1 MIPKPLSVSE
11 IHLSEEEIAA
21 AVEVLKSGNLRE
33 GKKVKE
39 FEEAFAA
46 KTGVKHA
53 IAVSSGTSA
62 LHLSY
67 LTILKPGDEVLVP
80 AFTFIATA
88 SMVAIA
94 GGKPVFCD
102 VDPQTW
108 TISAAEIEKR
118 ITPKTR
124 AIAGVHLFGNTCEI
138 HEILKI
144 ARKHQLKVIWDAA
157 QSLGTTYEGI
167 DIAQY
172 PDMVCFSFYPGKNMT
187 TCEGGMVTT
196 NDDAAAA
203 RIRLLKN
210 HGQSEKYHHSIV
222 GLNYRMTEVEA
233 VIGKGQ
239 LSKLDSFLGR
249 RRQLGERYKQ
259 AFSSIP
265 EVVFQKTT
273 PGAGHS
279 YNYFSILLDFE
290 ALGFSREALMKSL
303 QEKGVQTAIHYP
315 KPLHTQPCFDGETA
329 ERLPVAEFLSSWIL
343 ALPIHPYMK
352 DEDADFVVD
361 HIRAVLGRNARKTV
375 VLR

>member
-1 MIPKPLSVSE
+1 MISKPIAVSE
-11 IHLSEEEIAA
+11 IHLSDEEISA

-46 KTGVKHA
+46 KAGVKHA
-53 IAVSSGTSA
+53 IAASSGTSA

-88 SMVAIA
+88 SMVTMA

-102 VDPQTW
+102 VDAQTW

-124 AIAGVHLFGNTCEI
+124 AIAGVHLFGNACEI
-138 HEILKI
+138 DEILKI

-157 QSLGTTYEGI
+157 QSLGTTYEGK

-172 PDMVCFSFYPGKNMT
+172 PDLVCFSFYPGKNMT
-187 TCEGGMVTT
+187 TCEGGMVAT

-233 VIGKGQ
+233 VIGNGQ
-239 LSKLDSFLGR
+239 LSKLDWFLER
-249 RRQLGERYKQ
+249 RRQLGERYKE
-259 AFSSIP
+259 AFLSVP
-265 EVVFQKTT
+265 EAAFQKTT
-273 PGAGHS
+273 TGAGHS
-279 YNYFSILLDFE
+279 YNYFSILLDFD
-290 ALGFSREALMKSL
+290 ALGFSRETLMKSL

-315 KPLHTQPCFDGETA
+315 KPLHTQPCFDGEGA
-329 ERLPVAEFLSSWIL
+329 EKLPVAEALSSRIL
-343 ALPIHPYMK
+343 ALPMHPYMK
-352 DEDADFVVD
+352 DEDADFVAEL
-361 HIRAVLGRNARKTV
+361 IKKNLTRNRNPAMAR
-375 VLR
+375 